1 MTGSGFRPRVPGDLP
16 ALVAA
21 LRRVHEQDGYPSVW
35 PEDPLAFVQGG
46 APLAAWVGV
55 VGGVPAGQVLLCR
68 APGEGG
74 RLEVKRLFVA
84 PEARGQRLAEQLMRA
99 AQAEGARRGGVLTL
113 QVQEKNRAAQR
124 LYARLG
130 WVPSGEGVAAW
141 TDPDGSHPRVL
152 VFTWPSPGGPA

>member
-74 RLEVKRLFVA
+74 GLEVKRLFVA
-84 PEARGQRLAEQLMRA
+84 PEARGQRLAEQLM
-99 AQAEGARRGGVLTL
+99 
-113 QVQEKNRAAQR
+113 RAAQR

-141 TDPDGSHPRVL
+141 TDPDGSYPRVL
-152 VFTWPSPGGPA
+152 VFTWPSPGRPA